1 MIILKFKNLK
11 MRKIS
16 ICIAAVA
23 ALFLTVEAWACTG
36 LLVGKKASTDGS
48 VMISYAADSHT
59 LYGEL
64 YRWPAATWPKG
75 AMLDIIE
82 WDTHKPLGQIPQ
94 VEKTYSVV
102 GNMNEYQLAIT
113 ESTFGGRPELVD
125 TTGIMDYGSLI
136 YVTLQRAKTAREAIR
151 VMTDLVAEYGYYSSG
166 ETFSIADKN
175 EAWVM
180 EMIGKG
186 PGRKGAVW
194 VAIRIPDDCISAHA
208 NQSRIQQIPFDDKEN
223 CLYAPDVVSFARE
236 KGYFNGKDEDFS
248 FQQAYCPYNFGALRG
263 CEARVWSF
271 FRKYDKT
278 MERYADFIKGDVT
291 KEPMPLY
298 IKPDRLLSVQDVQA
312 AMRDHFEGT
321 DLDMTRDAG
330 AGPYKVPYRWRPMDF
345 TVDGETY
352 LNERAIATQQTGFV
366 IVPQM
371 RNWLPD
377 AVGGILWFGVD
388 DADMAVFTPVYC
400 SVTASPECYRVGN
413 GDMMNFSWTSAFW
426 IHNWV
431 ANMAY
436 GKYSYMIQDIRK
448 VQQELENSYREAI
461 PAIDKAAAELYQT
474 DPVEAKRFLTWFST
488 TTADAATERWK
499 KLGEYLL
506 VKYMDGNVKKE
517 ENGSFKQNGYGLSEM
532 PDFPGYDEEYY
543 RSIVRSAGE
552 RLKVKE

>member
-102 GNMNEYQLAIT
+102 GNMNEHQLAIT

-499 KLGEYLL
+499 KAEWIWPF
-506 VKYMDGNVKKE
+506 GNAR
-517 ENGSFKQNGYGLSEM
+517 
-532 PDFPGYDEEYY
+532 FP
-543 RSIVRSAGE
+543 RI
-552 RLKVKE
+552 

>member
-1 MIILKFKNLK
+1 MGKTWILMVTCAIMLSG
-11 MRKIS
+11 M
-16 ICIAAVA
+16 
-23 ALFLTVEAWACTG
+23 EAFACTG
-36 LLVGKKASTDGS
+36 LLVGKKASVDGS

-75 AMLDIIE
+75 TMLDIIE

-94 VEKTYSVV
+94 VEQTYSVV
-102 GNMNEYQLAIT
+102 GNMNEHQVAIT

-136 YVTLQRAKTAREAIR
+136 YVTLQRSKTAREAIR
-151 VMTDLVAEYGYYSSG
+151 IMTDLVKDYGYYSSG

-186 PGRKGAVW
+186 PGNKGAVW

-223 CLYAPDVVSFARE
+223 CIYSPDVVSFARE
-236 KGYFNGKDEDFS
+236 KGYFSGRDKDFS
-248 FQQAYCPYNFGALRG
+248 FQKAYCPYDFSALRG

-271 FRKYDKT
+271 FRKYDKS
-278 MERYADFIKGDVT
+278 MDQYMDLIKGDVM
-291 KEPMPLY
+291 KKPMPLY
-298 IKPDRLLSVQDVQA
+298 VKPDRLLSVRDVQNG
-312 AMRDHFEGT
+312 MRDHFEGT
-321 DLDMTRDAG
+321 DLDMTKDAG
-330 AGPYKVPYRWRPMDF
+330 AGPYKVPYRWRPMTF
-345 TVDGETY
+345 EVDGQEYT
-352 LNERAIATQQTGFV
+352 NERAIATQQTGVV
-366 IVPQM
+366 IVPPM

-388 DADMAVFTPVYC
+388 DADMAVFTPIYC

-436 GKYSYMIQDIRK
+436 GKYCYMIQDIRL
-448 VQQELENSYREAI
+448 VQQELENSYQQTI
-461 PAIDKAAAELYQT
+461 PAVDKAASELYAKN
-474 DPVEAKRFLTWFST
+474 PAEAVKFLTWFSS
-488 TTADAATERWK
+488 TTADQATARWK

-517 ENGSFKQNGYGLSEM
+517 ENGHFKQNGYGLSEY
-532 PDFPGYDEEYY
+532 PDFPGYDEDYY
-543 RSIVRSAGE
+543 RSIVKSAGDK
-552 RLKVKE
+552 LKVK